1 MNILCLDRFTK
12 GNRTGRSVHIYE
24 IISNLSKLGHEIV
37 LLNRDYRDDDGDIK
51 PENQTIRPVRGQKP
65 KWHSWPLIGNLNGEI
80 AILAIWAAEMRTFA
94 IAFMTIVTRHKRFDV
109 IYRRSTAINFSWVL
123 SRFFKIPLVIE
134 VNGIITDELKKGNW
148 GDAFSQWVFDNMGD
162 RTIRKADRIITV
174 TPKLKDIL
182 STDFSIQSDKITV
195 IQNGVNTDIFQP
207 MDMGKA
213 RETLSLSTQCNY
225 ICFVGNLLPWQ
236 GLEHAIRS
244 MPSIL
249 NAFPNTQLL
258 IVGNGPMRQELTD
271 LARQI
276 AVIDNVIFVGEIHHY
291 KVPLYINASDICIA
305 LKCGLRSGYSPLKLC
320 EYMACKK
327 IVVASRDS
335 GLELVEESHG
345 GFLVDSENVTEITE
359 VICKLLRNK
368 ELRQQMGENG
378 WKFVLAN
385 LSWTKVAGRVL
396 EVFNDAV
403 HNTP

>member
-12 GNRTGRSVHIYE
+12 GNRTGGSVHIYE
-24 IISNLSKLGHEIV
+24 VISNLSKLGHEIV
-37 LLNRDYRDDDGDIK
+37 VLNRNYTYDNGDINA
-51 PENQTIRPVRGQKP
+51 ESQTIRPVRVQKP
-65 KWHSWPLIGNLNGEI
+65 KWHTWPLIGNLKGEI
-80 AILAIWAAEMRTFA
+80 AVLAIWGAEMRTFA

-109 IYRRSTAINFSWVL
+109 IYRRSTPINLSWVL
-123 SRFFKIPLVIE
+123 SRLFKIPLVIE

-148 GDAFSQWVFDNMGD
+148 GDAFSLWVVDKMGD

-182 STDFSIQSDKITV
+182 SNDFLIQSDKITV
-195 IQNGVNTDIFQP
+195 IQNGVNTDIFRP

-213 RETLSLSTQCNY
+213 RETLSLSTQCNC

-236 GLEHAIRS
+236 GLEQAIIS
-244 MPSIL
+244 MPNIL
-249 NAFPNTQLL
+249 NAFPNTQLI
-258 IVGNGPMRQELTD
+258 IVGNGPFRQELTD

-276 AVIDNVIFVGEIHHY
+276 AVIDNVIFVGEVLHH

-305 LKCGLRSGYSPLKLC
+305 LKRGLRSGYSPLKLC

-327 IVVASRDS
+327 IVVASRES
-335 GLELVEESHG
+335 GLEFVEESHG

-378 WKFVLAN
+378 WKFVLEN

-396 EVFNDAV
+396 EVFSDAI